1 MSGGNTHEPS
11 SQGHSVKMGSD
22 RGFGLVFAAVFALIG
37 VWPALKL
44 GWIPRL
50 DPASLRLWALA
61 IAGAFLGLAF
71 AAPALLNPLNRLW
84 FAFGLLLGKV
94 MTPVVMGLL
103 YALTIVPT
111 GLHHAPARQGPADP
125 QDRPGAQV
133 LLDRAR
139 AAGAC
144 PRHHVEPVL
153 IAARSPIKRESVP
166 VRILG
171 ISAFYHDSAAALVV
185 DGEIVAAAQEE
196 RFTRRKHDAAL
207 SRPTR

>member
-1 MSGGNTHEPS
+1 MSGGSTHEPS
-11 SQGHSVKMGSD
+11 SQGHGVKMGSD
-22 RGFGLVFAAVFALIG
+22 RSFGLVFAAVFALIG

-71 AAPALLNPLNRLW
+71 AAPALLGPLNRLW

-111 GLHHAPARQGPADP
+111 GLIMRLRGRD
-125 QDRPGAQV
+125 
-133 LLDRAR
+133 LLHLEIDRAR
-139 AAGAC
+139 KSYWIV
-144 PRHHVEPVL
+144 REPPGP
-153 IAARSPIKRESVP
+153 ARGSMSNQ
-166 VRILG
+166 
-171 ISAFYHDSAAALVV
+171 F
-185 DGEIVAAAQEE
+185 
-196 RFTRRKHDAAL
+196 
-207 SRPTR
+207 

>member
-61 IAGAFLGLAF
+61 IAGTFLGLAF

-94 MTPVVMGLL
+94 TTPVVMGLL
-103 YALTIVPT
+103 YVLTIVPT
-111 GLHHAPARQGPADP
+111 GLIMRLRGRD
-125 QDRPGAQV
+125 
-133 LLDRAR
+133 LLHLEIDRAR
-139 AAGAC
+139 KSYWIV
-144 PRHHVEPVL
+144 REPPGP
-153 IAARSPIKRESVP
+153 ARGTMSNQ
-166 VRILG
+166 
-171 ISAFYHDSAAALVV
+171 F
-185 DGEIVAAAQEE
+185 
-196 RFTRRKHDAAL
+196 
-207 SRPTR
+207 